1 MISIKATF
9 KLEWILGLLALSTI
23 ILSCSKE
30 SEDIGMIDENDSLLF
45 VIAGQSNAEGAV
57 FLDGL
62 EKLQKAIP
70 QNTTTLNS
78 AELTASRRA
87 VAESLGVF
95 CEVEFTGQDPNN
107 PNIPFSFATA
117 DAVIDGLINS
127 EIEWRSINDNYQH
140 EKVMLIAANYY
151 NANVEIVDA
160 TGRVVDNENCVFS
173 PENTEIRGPHLN
185 RYTANNIV
193 SLTPGLSL
201 IHI

>member
-70 QNTTTLNS
+70 QNTTTLDS
-78 AELTASRRA
+78 A
-87 VAESLGVF
+87 
-95 CEVEFTGQDPNN
+95 
-107 PNIPFSFATA
+107 
-117 DAVIDGLINS
+117 
-127 EIEWRSINDNYQH
+127 
-140 EKVMLIAANYY
+140 
-151 NANVEIVDA
+151 
-160 TGRVVDNENCVFS
+160 
-173 PENTEIRGPHLN
+173 
-185 RYTANNIV
+185 
-193 SLTPGLSL
+193 
-201 IHI
+201 